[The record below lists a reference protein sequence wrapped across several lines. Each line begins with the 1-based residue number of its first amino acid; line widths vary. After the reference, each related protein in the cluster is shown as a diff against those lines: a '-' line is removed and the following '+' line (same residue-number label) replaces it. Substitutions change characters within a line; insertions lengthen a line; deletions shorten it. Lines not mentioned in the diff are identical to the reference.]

1 MRLCRYNDD
10 RLGLVIGSN
19 VHDVTP
25 IQDEIVRASRYAM
38 RGDAVIAALPAYR
51 DRMEIMAK
59 GAPGVPLR
67 DVRLLSPVARPS
79 KVMAAPVNYKKHI
92 EEMQNRTDIV
102 IKFLPNIGDAGIFL
116 KANSSLVGP
125 SEGIAVR
132 FPDRITEHEAEIVLI
147 IGKEG
152 SDIPREKALDH
163 VAGYCLG
170 LDMTV
175 RGSEDRSFRK
185 SMDSYSVL
193 GPWLVTADEISD
205 PDELPLELTV
215 NGEPRQKSN
224 TNDLIFDIRKLISWA
239 STFYTLY
246 PGDVLYTGTPEGVG
260 KVRDG
265 DTIHIESSAPLGSM
279 DVGVR
284 LHRPPAA

>member
-1 MRLCRYNDD
+1 MKLCRYNDD

-92 EEMQNRTDIV
+92 EEMQKRTDIV

-152 SDIPREKALDH
+152 SDIPRERALDH

-175 RGSEDRSFRK
+175 RGTEDRSFRK

-260 KVRDG
+260 KVKDG

-279 DVGVR
+279 DVAVR
-284 LHRPPAA
+284 LHRPPAG

>member
-1 MRLCRYNDD
+1 MKLCRYNDD
-10 RLGLVIGSN
+10 RLGLVIGSH
-19 VHDVTP
+19 VHDVTS

-38 RGDAVIAALPAYR
+38 RGDAVISALGAYR
-51 DRMEIMAK
+51 DRMGIMAK
-59 GAPGVPLR
+59 GEPGISLSE
-67 DVRLLSPVARPS
+67 VRLLSPVARPT

-92 EEMQNRTDIV
+92 AEMQNRTDIV
-102 IKFLPNIGDAGIFL
+102 IKFLPHIGDAGIFL

-132 FPDRITEHEAEIVLI
+132 FPERITEHEAEIALI

-152 SDIPREKALDH
+152 SDIPRDRALDH

-175 RGSEDRSFRK
+175 RGSEDRSLRK
-185 SMDSYSVL
+185 SMDTYSVL
-193 GPWLVTADEISD
+193 GPWMVTADEISD
-205 PDELPLELTV
+205 PDALPFELTV
-215 NGEPRQKSN
+215 NGELRQKSN

-260 KVRDG
+260 KIKDG
-265 DTIHIESSAPLGSM
+265 DTIHIESGPLGSM
-279 DVGVR
+279 DVAVR
-284 LHRPPAA
+284 LHRASAG